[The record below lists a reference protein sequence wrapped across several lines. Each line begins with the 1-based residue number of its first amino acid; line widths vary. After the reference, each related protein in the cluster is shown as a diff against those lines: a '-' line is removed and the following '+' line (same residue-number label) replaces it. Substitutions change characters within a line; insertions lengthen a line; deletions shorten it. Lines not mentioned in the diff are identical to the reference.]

1 MLNGE
6 RGLRAV
12 KIGSL
17 RFLVINFGGLVL
29 DALFIYLIRCQSNMY
44 VVIYDF
50 RCTFEFKD
58 QLNNEIHENW
68 HSSNNADTRVVKDL
82 YELVLIFI

>member
-1 MLNGE
+1 
-6 RGLRAV
+6 
-12 KIGSL
+12 
-17 RFLVINFGGLVL
+17 
-29 DALFIYLIRCQSNMY
+29 MY

-68 HSSNNADTRVVKDL
+68 YSSNNADNRVVKDL
-82 YELVLIFI
+82 YEVVLIFI

>member
-1 MLNGE
+1 
-6 RGLRAV
+6 
-12 KIGSL
+12 
-17 RFLVINFGGLVL
+17 
-29 DALFIYLIRCQSNMY
+29 MY

-68 HSSNNADTRVVKDL
+68 YSSNNADTRVFKDL